1 MLLILSK
8 LKFVVILMCLNVL
21 IFKIML
27 TYLSMLLILLKLGFD
42 VNVDMFEFDNYVDN
56 LVYQNQ
62 NLILMS
68 TCLKLLTYF

>member
-1 MLLILSK
+1 
-8 LKFVVILMCLNVL
+8 MCLNVL

>member
-1 MLLILSK
+1 
-8 LKFVVILMCLNVL
+8 
-21 IFKIML
+21 ML